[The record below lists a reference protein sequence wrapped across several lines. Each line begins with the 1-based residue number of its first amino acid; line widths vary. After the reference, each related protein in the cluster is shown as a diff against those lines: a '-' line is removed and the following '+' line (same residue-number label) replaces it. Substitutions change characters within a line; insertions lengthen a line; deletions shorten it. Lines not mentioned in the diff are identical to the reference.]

1 MKWRALILGGGG
13 STGEFQIGAI
23 KVLSE
28 KFDKFDF
35 YVGLGCGS
43 LNSTVLAQHDT
54 LSEGYDIMLKVWDN
68 IKKTSDILDAP
79 LLGEAAGFLGA
90 MMTDQSWGR
99 QSVFGNKTLSKII
112 KENIDWNVL
121 KTKGNGLCKASCAF
135 CISS

>member
-1 MKWRALILGGGG
+1 MKWRALILGGGRLIKKIK
-13 STGEFQIGAI
+13 IGAI

-54 LSEGYDIMLKVWDN
+54 LSDGYDLMLKVWDN
-68 IKKTSDILDAP
+68 IKKTGDILDAP
-79 LLGEAAGFLGA
+79 LLGEAGGFLGA

-99 QSVFGNKTLSKII
+99 QSVFGNKTLRKI
-112 KENIDWNVL
+112 
-121 KTKGNGLCKASCAF
+121 
-135 CISS
+135 